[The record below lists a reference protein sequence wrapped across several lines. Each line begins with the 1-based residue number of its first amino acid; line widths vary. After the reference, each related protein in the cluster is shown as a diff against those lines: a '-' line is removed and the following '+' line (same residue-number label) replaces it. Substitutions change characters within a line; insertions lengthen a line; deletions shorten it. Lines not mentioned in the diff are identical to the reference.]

1 MFFVLQFPFADLREF
16 LGEETGRL
24 IKPMNRT
31 FIRSSGPIMRRHNGC
46 TEKWGGEDSYCR
58 SDLALRFPNH
68 LSERLFAPNSIK
80 ATVVDT
86 FRRFYSIRSVSRF
99 EVGLQIR
106 SQSKV
111 DKISASEW
119 IKLLRDVLC
128 IPMYKRN
135 IPRSN
140 SIGKEQKVQNK
151 QQQRHVE
158 LIHARKFLAQHYL
171 AATTN
176 RQVNPPVKPKPWWF
190 SSGKPALIIEVDANC
205 SLPHVFPH
213 TRHVL
218 DVPEAAASIF
228 HTWLDFDNQQSCST
242 WFIAM
247 GKGDPDAVRRLRI
260 NLTRLH
266 TERECLNIALANIGI
281 LNKYRIVLNE
291 NFNQLDV
298 IRQYIKES
306 LASIQTDQA
315 FGMDRK
321 SMFAAAHEAFR
332 FEFEGPDATLQSLG
346 WQLAENVENYIRR
359 AEDKAKIPTV
369 IHGGVM
375 ITNIKLD
382 GTTIYGSFQPVIAEN
397 ITNSFNKIGE
407 SKVNNN
413 LKEKLKELTIEVANL
428 AKQLSPDEAE
438 AVTRDLKA
446 LTEEVNSPKPRN
458 EWYELSLKGISEAAK
473 SVASM
478 IEPITTS
485 VTAVRAALAIL

>member
-24 IKPMNRT
+24 IAPMTRN
-31 FIRSSGPIMRRHNGC
+31 FIRSSGPIMHRRKGC
-46 TEKWGGEDSYCR
+46 SERRKGCSENWDGEDSYCR
-58 SDLALRFPNH
+58 SKLALRFPNH
-68 LSERLFAPNSIK
+68 LSERLFSPDSVK

-99 EVGLQIR
+99 EVGLQVR

-119 IKLLRDVLC
+119 IKLLRDVLY

-140 SIGKEQKVQNK
+140 SLGEEQKAQNK

-176 RQVNPPVKPKPWWF
+176 RQVNPPVNPQAWWF
-190 SSGKPALIIEVDANC
+190 SPGKPALIIEVDENC
-205 SLPHVFPH
+205 SLPYVFPY
-213 TRHVL
+213 TKHVL

-242 WFIAM
+242 WFIAT

-266 TERECLNIALANIGI
+266 TERECLNIALANIGT
-281 LNKYRIVLNE
+281 LNGYRIVLKE
-291 NFNQLDV
+291 KFNQLDS
-298 IRQYIKES
+298 IRQYIKKS
-306 LASIQTDQA
+306 LASIQADQA

-321 SMFAAAHEAFR
+321 SMFVAAHEAFR
-332 FEFEGPDATLQSLG
+332 FEFEGREATLQSLG

-359 AEDKAKIPTV
+359 EEDKMRTPTV
-369 IHGGVM
+369 HIGHIGDKMNFSDTTGPIVIKSEIVNSSIGGSD
-375 ITNIKLD
+375 K
-382 GTTIYGSFQPVIAEN
+382 
-397 ITNSFNKIGE
+397 NSD
-407 SKVNNN
+407 
-413 LKEKLKELTIEVANL
+413 LKEKLKALTIEVENL
-428 AKQLSPDEAE
+428 AKQLSPDEAK

-485 VTAVRAALAIL
+485 VTAVRAALAML